1 MPVSGLICSCRYIP
15 GGITSR
21 LHAFYF
27 VEVCQLFHLRKCATT
42 YYAISEKIR
51 NGTVL
56 DENMCLNLQ
65 VITPLEN
72 IITESVV
79 IHCMRLQCDITH
91 MNTFDIIG
99 ALY

>member
-1 MPVSGLICSCRYIP
+1 MPVSGLIYSCRYIP

-21 LHAFYF
+21 LHAFDF

-72 IITESVV
+72 IITESVYTILHACNV
-79 IHCMRLQCDITH
+79 T
-91 MNTFDIIG
+91 
-99 ALY
+99 

>member
-1 MPVSGLICSCRYIP
+1 MKCYQQIQKYMPVSGLIYSCRYIP

-21 LHAFYF
+21 LHAY

-72 IITESVV
+72 IITESVYTLHACNV
-79 IHCMRLQCDITH
+79 T
-91 MNTFDIIG
+91 
-99 ALY
+99 

>member
-1 MPVSGLICSCRYIP
+1 MSGLIYSCRYIP

-21 LHAFYF
+21 LHAFDF

-79 IHCMRLQCDITH
+79 YIACWQCDITH

>member
-1 MPVSGLICSCRYIP
+1 MAVSGLIYSCRYIP

-21 LHAFYF
+21 LHAFDF

-72 IITESVV
+72 IITESVYTSHACNV
-79 IHCMRLQCDITH
+79 T
-91 MNTFDIIG
+91 
-99 ALY
+99 